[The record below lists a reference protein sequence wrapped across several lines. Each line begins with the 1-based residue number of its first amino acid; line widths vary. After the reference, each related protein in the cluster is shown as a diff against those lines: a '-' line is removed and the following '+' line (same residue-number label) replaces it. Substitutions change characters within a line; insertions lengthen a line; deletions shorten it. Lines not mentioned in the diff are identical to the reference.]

1 MTMSIDFSIY
11 KLLGILGLL
20 LIAFCVFTQRKK
32 SEDLFYIFGGLFL
45 LLYSIYIR
53 DLIFIVLQ
61 IIFIFAAFYH
71 YFSKT
76 KK

>member
-20 LIAFCVFTQRKK
+20 LIAFGVFTQRKK

-45 LLYSIYIR
+45 LLYSIYIK
-53 DLIFIVLQ
+53 DLIFIILQ

-71 YFSKT
+71 YFT
-76 KK
+76 KIKR

>member
-1 MTMSIDFSIY
+1 MITDFSIY
-11 KLLGILGLL
+11 KILGILGLL
-20 LIAFCVFTQRKK
+20 LIAFGVFTQRKK

-53 DLIFIVLQ
+53 DIIFIVLQ
-61 IIFIFAAFYH
+61 IIFILAAFYH
-71 YFSKT
+71 YFSKI

>member
-20 LIAFCVFTQRKK
+20 LIAFGVFTQRKK

>member
-1 MTMSIDFSIY
+1 MSIDFSIY

-20 LIAFCVFTQRKK
+20 LIAFGVFTQRKK